1 MCLYSNPVN
10 HLAQAIRCLS
20 HLGHTDACLA
30 LIAQALEEA
39 RSVNETLMAAN
50 FLHVQAGLLAGR
62 GEAAAALNIYQVG
75 KLLLIFFLFP
85 LSESHSVAVSQS
97 VISHLL
103 AAISWPPLN
112 SNVLLLL
119 LL

>member
-1 MCLYSNPVN
+1 MYSNPTN

-30 LIAQALEEA
+30 LIAQATEEA
-39 RSVNETLMAAN
+39 RSVNETLMAAH
-50 FLHVQAGLLAGR
+50 FLHVQAGLLAGK

-75 KLLLIFFLFP
+75 KLLLLFFHFP
-85 LSESHSVAVSQS
+85 SESHSIAVSQS

-103 AAISWPPLN
+103 AALY
-112 SNVLLLL
+112 SNVLLLPL